1 MENINKGYF
10 QFSSKSDGLYVTV
23 YPPKAGYKAASIDDA
38 MYYID
43 KKKIPNCNT
52 VALNEALIKG
62 KTQTITIKI
71 SDGEV
76 HQASEFGV
84 YTISPDCMKVVA
96 VFYPPFQGAD
106 CLDLEEIK
114 RYVENIGVKT
124 GIDEAAIRKFLEERA
139 YGDEYI
145 IAQGVEPRQGKEG
158 YIEYL
163 FNTDL
168 KPSPKMNDDGTVD
181 FHSLENVNHIKKGDV
196 VAVLHPEDRGEAGKD
211 VLGRA
216 VMPGKVKHVIF
227 RHGKNLAISEDG
239 KNLITQVNGHIMLE
253 EDKVFVSNTLELINV
268 DTSTGNIDYDGDIQI
283 KGNVIAGFSVKA
295 SGDISISG
303 IVEGATIIAGGSITF
318 NCGIQ
323 GMNKAVISAGGDI
336 VSKFIE
342 SASSVT
348 AGGNI
353 ETDSILHSKVSAKGS
368 ITASGRNGLIV
379 GGEVKSTILV
389 EAKTIGNEMGTQTL
403 VGVGVDP
410 AKKKRI
416 DELKKSLQ
424 TTGENKIQLNQIL
437 TALRKK
443 QQIEGKLDEAKQELQ
458 AKTMRNLI
466 MLDQEIS
473 QQKREYEEIREQIG
487 EEKNAR
493 IKVSKTAYVGTKLV
507 FGDQYM
513 FIKEKYDYCQ
523 FMKDGAD
530 IKSAPI

>member
-10 QFSSKSDGLYVTV
+10 QFSSKSDGVYVTV

-43 KKKIPNCNT
+43 KKKISDCNI
-52 VALNEALIKG
+52 VALNEALSKG
-62 KTQTITIKI
+62 RTQMITMKV
-71 SDGEV
+71 SDTEV
-76 HQASEFGV
+76 YPSPEFGV
-84 YTISPDCMKVVA
+84 YSISPDCMKVMA
-96 VFYPPFQGAD
+96 VFYPPFEGAE
-106 CLDLEEIK
+106 CLTFEEIK
-114 RYVENIGVKT
+114 KDIENIGVKT
-124 GIDEAAIRKFLEERA
+124 GIDDDVINKFLGERA

-145 IAQGVEPRQGKEG
+145 IAGGVEPRQGEDG
-158 YIEYL
+158 YVEYL
-163 FNTDL
+163 FNTQL

-181 FHSLENVNHIKKGDV
+181 FHSLENVNHIKQGDV
-196 VAVLHPEDRGEAGKD
+196 VAVLHPEDRGEPGKD

-216 VMPGKVKHVIF
+216 VWPRKVKHVIF
-227 RHGKNLAISEDG
+227 RHGKNLIISEDG
-239 KNLITQVNGHIMLE
+239 TKLITQVSGHIMLE
-253 EDKVFVSNTLELINV
+253 EDKIFVSNTLELVNV
-268 DTSTGNIDYDGDIQI
+268 DTSTGNIEYDGDVMI
-283 KGNVIAGFSVKA
+283 KGNVIAGFLVKA

-303 IVEGATIIAGGSITF
+303 IVEGATIIAGGTITF
-318 NCGIQ
+318 NRGIQ
-323 GMNKAVISAGGDI
+323 GMNKAVISAGGNI

-353 ETDSILHSKVSAKGS
+353 ETDSILHSKVSAKGA

-389 EAKTIGNEMGTQTL
+389 QAKTIGNEMGTQTL

-410 AKKKRI
+410 AKKKRL
-416 DELKKSLQ
+416 DELKKSLES
-424 TTGENKIQLNQIL
+424 TGDNKIQLNQIL

-443 QQIEGKLDEAKQELQ
+443 QQLEGKLDETKQELQ

-466 MLDQEIS
+466 LLEQEIS

-493 IKVSKTAYVGTKLV
+493 IKVGKTAYVGTKLV

-513 FIKEKYDYCQ
+513 FLKQKYDYCQ
-523 FMKDGAD
+523 FRKEGAD